1 MKRRDLVLL
10 LCVLLAASGSWLF
23 MNLGEKDNSSQ
34 ITITV
39 NGEFYGSYS
48 LDEDQMIQIGDS
60 NVCQIKDKKAT
71 MIEAD
76 CPDHLCMRQK
86 AIDKENGGTIVCLP
100 NKVVIEIS
108 KKQDTEVDSV
118 AS

>member
-10 LCVLLAASGSWLF
+10 LCVLLAAGGSWLF
-23 MNLGEKDNSSQ
+23 MHLGENNNSGK

-48 LDEDQMIQIGDS
+48 LNVEQTIQIGDS
-60 NVCQIKDKKAT
+60 NVCQIKDKKAV
-71 MIEAD
+71 MIQGD
-76 CPDHLCMRQK
+76 CPDHLCMKQK

-108 KKQDTEVDSV
+108 KNQDTEVDSV